1 MITNRK
7 QVLIIFGKWS
17 LDMSLIT
24 SVPNGQL
31 FKTRGKFI
39 NHYVCPEPGPGP
51 EPFTFS
57 CNRKSEQQVSLKR
70 DFLHHTGTQKVP
82 SVSPPSNSSGAFW
95 QEILDQLQNA
105 SIWRTRSWLS
115 RETWERMVVFE
126 KQSKTRQYVGLG
138 CVYFSSDLQCTEPW
152 LCS

>member
-1 MITNRK
+1 MKTAFKSSTQWWEPIKYTFRQLLQVITNRK

-24 SVPNGQL
+24 SVPTGQL

-39 NHYVCPEPGPGP
+39 NYYVCP

-70 DFLHHTGTQKVP
+70 DFLHHTGTQKIP

-105 SIWRTRSWLS
+105 SKWRTRSWLS

-126 KQSKTRQYVGLG
+126 KQS
-138 CVYFSSDLQCTEPW
+138 
-152 LCS
+152 